1 MKFKKTIGYSKFFS
15 KCCLSSYDV
24 KQKDHYQESE
34 NTFSEEL
41 FETAVTIM
49 RIQGE
54 EVLKNSLFS
63 HTH

>member
-1 MKFKKTIGYSKFFS
+1 MKSKENS
-15 KCCLSSYDV
+15 YPSSYNL
-24 KQKDHYQESE
+24 KKKSPYQEPE

-54 EVLKNSLFS
+54 EILKNSPFG